1 MSGCVEETTQK
12 ILTCEYEGAATV
24 KFVYVFD
31 TADFDKEN
39 KVAEA
44 YEVWVQPNEERTKVI
59 TKTTDTEVI
68 PYEVTPTSLRFFSY
82 FKGTKSSIPDAVV
95 NRGNL
100 SIKTII
106 DEMGSGGSDVGNQGC
121 SLENYGSGVKI

>member
-1 MSGCVEETTQK
+1 MKYLFLVGVFSLSLMSGCVEETTQK
-12 ILTCEYEGAATV
+12 ILTCKYEGVANV

-39 KVAEA
+39 KVET

-68 PYEVTPTSLRFFSY
+68 PYEVTPTSLRFSV
-82 FKGTKSSIPDAVV
+82 TSMVPSPQHLM
-95 NRGNL
+95 RL
-100 SIKTII
+100 
-106 DEMGSGGSDVGNQGC
+106 
-121 SLENYGSGVKI
+121 